1 VLIASATATTAASAV
16 EALSAAGIAVRAFVR
31 NAEDPRVAKFAAL
44 PNVTLFPGD
53 LTNSEHVAAALSG
66 VTRALLVSGAFS
78 HDQFETET
86 LFIEAAARAGLEITV
101 RVSTAS
107 LLIKPGTKGA
117 YGRAHHGI
125 QSFIEAGKYKVVDL
139 NPDWFFSNW
148 FSSAGEAKAT
158 GKLSLPVA
166 GTGAKT
172 TMIDPRDVG
181 LAAAAILQQ
190 PVDGL
195 APFLA
200 ARRLEVKGTSK
211 VNFADVAAALSEAV
225 GYEITLN
232 QIPGEAFV
240 KTLQGF
246 GVPRMFATSFLET
259 YEQIGGVVPAGY
271 EVYGPALFE
280 GADKPAAPELLAI
293 GWKARTLKEWANDPA
308 TKAAFAK

>member
-1 VLIASATATTAASAV
+1 MPGLVLIASATATTAASAV

-139 NPDWFFSNW
+139 NPDWCVVATAPSSRAHARIHAQTHCHRHTLFPG
-148 FSSAGEAKAT
+148 SSAT
-158 GKLSLPVA
+158 G
-166 GTGAKT
+166 
-172 TMIDPRDVG
+172 
-181 LAAAAILQQ
+181 
-190 PVDGL
+190 
-195 APFLA
+195 
-200 ARRLEVKGTSK
+200 
-211 VNFADVAAALSEAV
+211 
-225 GYEITLN
+225 
-232 QIPGEAFV
+232 
-240 KTLQGF
+240 
-246 GVPRMFATSFLET
+246 
-259 YEQIGGVVPAGY
+259 
-271 EVYGPALFE
+271 
-280 GADKPAAPELLAI
+280 
-293 GWKARTLKEWANDPA
+293 
-308 TKAAFAK
+308 